1 MIPIFIVLV
10 GFMMIIVF
18 LGIIQCSFRSNSNVG
33 EDMILKSP
41 IQLNNEEHSKAVIIN
56 LNSNRNQSKLT
67 GNLQKKAKTTNIVY
81 EHYIPKS
88 ILANLQEAEKIE
100 LASMAILAAPNE
112 VQLMDQHVFQRKQ
125 LFSKQG
131 MFSNTSLSSAS
142 MTKWTNRCNNNKI
155 NLLSTLEQQQQSN
168 PFQSM
173 STASFEPKFS
183 HLMSACSNM
192 GPSYNI
198 SMNKRPSMETV
209 QTKKMKRTKNSD
221 DSLVQ
226 SSLSTKS
233 RTLMA
238 TRKAKERSKIQNYS
252 SQQTDQND
260 DCDDDNSRSIGIPR
274 KIQDPPDYYQQE
286 MSGADDGFKSKI
298 ASFIN
303 NNSRHH
309 SRAPTSGIA
318 YKPFQLLSNTS
329 NNNDSN
335 IE

>member
-112 VQLMDQHVFQRKQ
+112 VQLMDQ
-125 LFSKQG
+125 
-131 MFSNTSLSSAS
+131 
-142 MTKWTNRCNNNKI
+142 
-155 NLLSTLEQQQQSN
+155 
-168 PFQSM
+168 
-173 STASFEPKFS
+173 ASFEPKFS